1 MQFSYTNLLNLFN
14 EKQQRSLYESNKYL
28 TLNIHLVSIFKQAF
42 TQST

>member
-14 EKQQRSLYESNKYL
+14 EKQQSLYESNKYL

>member
-14 EKQQRSLYESNKYL
+14 EKQQSLYESNKYL
-28 TLNIHLVSIFKQAF
+28 HIHLVSIFKQAF

>member
-14 EKQQRSLYESNKYL
+14 EKQQSLYESNKCL